1 MTLLSHTSPSQ
12 DLSSQGGLSQGLV
25 SQGTLLNQRLRY
37 AQPVEG
43 YRTGLEPVLLAACI
57 PARPGQSVL
66 EAGTGAGAGLLCLLA
81 RVPGLTATGVELDPA
96 MAELARTNLA
106 SNGQTAMI
114 HADDV
119 VHAGRFGPVDHA
131 FANPPW
137 HDPAGTLPAHPA
149 AARAKHLAA
158 TGLSAWIIGLSGCLA
173 RSGTLSLALPVSLLG
188 ESLAILLQAGLGRT
202 VICPL
207 WPRPDVEAKLAL
219 LQARR
224 GRGGSRLLPGL
235 VLHEGRGFTAA
246 AEAILRGGAALP
258 LHGAHRRETPAPGE
272 G

>member
-1 MTLLSHTSPSQ
+1 LSH
-12 DLSSQGGLSQGLV
+12 
-25 SQGTLLNQRLRY
+25 GTLLNGRLRY

-66 EAGTGAGAGLLCLLA
+66 EAGTGAGAGLLCLLT
-81 RVPGLTATGVELDPA
+81 RVPELTATGIELDPA
-96 MAELARTNLA
+96 LAELARTNLA
-106 SNGQTAMI
+106 SNGRTAII

-119 VHAGRFGPVDHA
+119 ACAGRYGPVDHA

-149 AARAKHLAA
+149 AARAKHRTTAGLTAWIM
-158 TGLSAWIIGLSGCLA
+158 GLSSCISRG
-173 RSGTLSLALPVSLLG
+173 GTLSLALPVSLLG
-188 ESLAILLQAGLGRT
+188 EALGILLQAGLGRT

-207 WPRPDVEAKLAL
+207 WPRPDIEAKLAL

-224 GRGGSRLLPGL
+224 GNSCSRLLPGL
-235 VLHEGRGFTAA
+235 VLHEGQGFTVA
-246 AEAILRGGAALP
+246 AEAILRGGDALP
-258 LHGAHRRETPAPGE
+258 L
-272 G
+272 